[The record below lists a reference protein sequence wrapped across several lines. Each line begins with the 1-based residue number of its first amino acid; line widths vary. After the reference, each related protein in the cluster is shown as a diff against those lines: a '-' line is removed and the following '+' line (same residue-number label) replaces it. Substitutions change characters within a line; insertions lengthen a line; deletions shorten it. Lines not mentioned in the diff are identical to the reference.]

1 MRTLDLS
8 STNLR
13 SRDLSYFMS
22 EISDP
27 AAGIRLQTLN
37 LSENPTVNDS
47 VLKTV
52 SYLFETS
59 PTLQQF
65 IFDKTSITITGLLHV
80 LDALK
85 DKRSIRRLSTKDN
98 NLTLL
103 QQQHGQQ
110 VVERLKSNFSLT
122 ELNYEHN
129 FFDQEF
135 AEALKSELEINKKIV
150 RIILP
155 QLSEQEQTAQ
165 IVAGTYIEWLHI
177 IRLYANKANFIA
189 LDFDEVITNPQ
200 VISTSL
206 YKLGLVSKAEDEASS
221 KLFAKYTRDLIAE
234 VDKKQH
240 GDLYAERCAVPIE
253 NRKSRQDYNFP
264 PEDLMQLEEEYKRVK
279 ESIQVLA

>member
-165 IVAGTYIEWLHI
+165 KKKQLRAKQL
-177 IRLYANKANFIA
+177 KQ
-189 LDFDEVITNPQ
+189 Q
-200 VISTSL
+200 V
-206 YKLGLVSKAEDEASS
+206 KM
-221 KLFAKYTRDLIAE
+221 
-234 VDKKQH
+234 DKKRQKRTR
-240 GDLYAERCAVPIE
+240 GDPQKQRSSLH
-253 NRKSRQDYNFP
+253 SS
-264 PEDLMQLEEEYKRVK
+264 QLE
-279 ESIQVLA
+279 LD